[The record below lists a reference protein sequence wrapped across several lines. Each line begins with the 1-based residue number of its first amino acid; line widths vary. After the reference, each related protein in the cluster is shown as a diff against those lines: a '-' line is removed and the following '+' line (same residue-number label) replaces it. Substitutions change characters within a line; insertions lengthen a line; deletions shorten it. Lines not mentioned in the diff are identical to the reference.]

1 MILKKIHPVPS
12 GDGERRYRAVWGHR
26 KFSYFFTT
34 DELRELVKQ
43 LLDLLK
49 GEPHKE
55 WETPPSSNLDSFDS
69 PADTRP

>member
-12 GDGERRYRAVWGHR
+12 ADGQKRYRAVWGHK
-26 KFSYFFTT
+26 KFSYFFTSE
-34 DELRELVKQ
+34 ELKELVKT

-55 WETPPSSNLDSFDS
+55 WDSNPETSSETKTESNG
-69 PADTRP
+69 